1 MGLEPIPTVDF
12 DPNVHLISCRENKE
26 GRQVF
31 VTLQSLSQAEE
42 VYEAAARPAV
52 ANDPRLSDIERQLAD
67 LRASIPPS
75 QLSEETSQALGELAK
90 AVIVSNQKT
99 DAVQARVAKLED
111 TLLQI
116 AERLGV

>member
-90 AVIVSNQKT
+90 AIIVSNQKT
-99 DAVQARVAKLED
+99 DAALERVSKLES